1 MAKIQP
7 SIILKDGCYEMINNI
22 KVLQP
27 QYLKS
32 VDKKILKEQIK
43 KFKDSHEYLLRK
55 KIPTESSLL

>member
-27 QYLKS
+27 HYLKS

-43 KFKDSHEYLLRK
+43 KFKDNHEYLLRK